1 MELGAKLKELRKSK
15 GLSVYRLSD
24 LTGLSADH
32 IRKIERDAKVPTVET
47 IRRYLAPLDISLS
60 EFFYE
65 DEEQVFVAPDE
76 KRLIDIYRLLPKEK
90 SKALMDFLDSFC
102 K

>member
-47 IRRYLAPLDISLS
+47 IKRYLAPLDVSLS

-65 DEEQVFVAPDE
+65 DEEQVFVTPDE

>member
-1 MELGAKLKELRKSK
+1 MELGTKLKAVRKSK
-15 GLSVYRLSD
+15 GVSVYRLSD

-47 IRRYLAPLDISLS
+47 IKRYLTPLDISLS

-65 DEEQVFVAPDE
+65 DEEQVYVTPDE
-76 KRLIDIYRLLPKEK
+76 KHLIDIYRLLPDEK
-90 SKALMDFLDSFC
+90 AKALLDFIDTIC